1 MSNYWLV
8 LVSALMVLILVGCA
22 SNRQFGA
29 SSTANELR
37 TRLLSQQNWSRS
49 EPFMPREYSPWLE
62 DRWIGQAVAYGC
74 YREGQAPGAK
84 GPSKAE
90 ILEDL
95 EIIASHWNL
104 IRVYNA
110 DDDTQRILEVIRE
123 HNLPIRMMLGIWLEN
138 ETDRPQARAANVE
151 NVLRGIRL
159 ANTYKD
165 IVIAIN
171 VGNETQ
177 VFWSWHKMALSDL
190 IRYIRVVRKHTSIP
204 ITTADDY
211 NFWNKPESL
220 ELAAEVDFIVTHI
233 YPLWNSKT
241 LDEAIEW
248 LDLTYFQVQQVHPGM
263 HLVLGEIG
271 WATDYNAAKKGD
283 GEQGTLVKGDVG
295 LKAQERFLTE
305 LDIWINSRL
314 ISTFL
319 FEAFDEP
326 WKGGGESTG
335 ANEIEKNWGVFYES
349 RIPKPSFLNYL
360 AQREPR

>member
-1 MSNYWLV
+1 
-8 LVSALMVLILVGCA
+8 
-22 SNRQFGA
+22 
-29 SSTANELR
+29 
-37 TRLLSQQNWSRS
+37 
-49 EPFMPREYSPWLE
+49 
-62 DRWIGQAVAYGC
+62 
-74 YREGQAPGAK
+74 
-84 GPSKAE
+84 
-90 ILEDL
+90 
-95 EIIASHWNL
+95 
-104 IRVYNA
+104 
-110 DDDTQRILEVIRE
+110 
-123 HNLPIRMMLGIWLEN
+123 MMLGIWLEN